1 MVFSD
6 SLIPWKSTIKI
17 LKVGKYISAM
27 DLIGSLNA
35 KQNN

>member
-1 MVFSD
+1 MVFTD
-6 SLIPWKSTIKI
+6 SLIGWKSTIKI

-27 DLIGSLNA
+27 DPIASLNA